1 MLDPPLLF
9 GWIHR
14 MTKAKNFLV
23 GSLVNWRIPTIQ
35 LRCVEG
41 DWFINGLSTGESQN
55 EGGAALVSKSKSAKL
70 VLLYRH
76 GMGNL
81 LPPTGASQHRS
92 SRTSCRSALAHAVR
106 QAKSNGKA
114 WERHGTGGK
123 VEENPEDSVDCD
135 WFFNDVRKDHGSYR
149 FGHVTIGDIAV
160 QVYSRLNPL
169 NVVNLS
175 KKCGFNRSTML

>member
-1 MLDPPLLF
+1 MLDSPHLF

-14 MTKAKNFLV
+14 MTKAKKKCWLV
-23 GSLVNWRIPTIQ
+23 LWWIEEFPKVQ

-41 DWFINGLSTGESQN
+41 DWFISLSTGEFQN
-55 EGGAALVSKSKSAKL
+55 EGGAALVSKSKSTKL

-123 VEENPEDSVDCD
+123 AEENPEDSVDCD
-135 WFFNDVRKDHGSYR
+135 CFFFLWCSERSWFLSFWACSYR
-149 FGHVTIGDIAV
+149 WYRCASLFTV
-160 QVYSRLNPL
+160 
-169 NVVNLS
+169 
-175 KKCGFNRSTML
+175 